1 MSGFL
6 ERSLTA
12 LFRSR
17 WGVALVIAVLVLA
30 VVGIGRLFNDGANP
44 QPPLTEAIPTAG
56 AVSVDPSHDDDGVTA
71 DDDEPPP
78 SPVTRPGS
86 AEPEAVAYA
95 FASAWVDHKNVS
107 AKTWHDGLVPNATAE
122 LSSEL
127 NGVNPADVPA
137 DKVVGRPTLVPIGDG
152 LVNAVVTVD
161 SGKLT
166 LQLVAPDGRWLVD
179 DVDWDGP

>member
-1 MSGFL
+1 MSGIF
-6 ERSLTA
+6 ERALTGV
-12 LFRSR
+12 FRSR

-30 VVGIGRLFNDGANP
+30 VVGIGRLFNDGTNP
-44 QPPLTEAIPTAG
+44 QPPLTDAVPTA
-56 AVSVDPSHDDDGVTA
+56 AAASIDPSHDNDGVTT
-71 DDDEPPP
+71 DDEPPP
-78 SPVTRPGS
+78 APTTKPGS

-107 AKTWHDGLVPNATAE
+107 AKTWHDGLVPNATKDLA
-122 LSSEL
+122 SEL
-127 NGVNPADVPA
+127 DGVNPADVPA

-152 LVNAVVTVD
+152 LVNALVTVD

-179 DVDWDGP
+179 DVDWDGA